1 MIYLASL
8 DEAIEDKLSRYTF
21 IHDKV
26 ALAKV
31 VCETA
36 KANTIIFRK
45 DFIEQYFTPTG
56 FDEYCRGV
64 RSLNPNLVIK
74 VDNPELVETVDSMTR
89 KIINCRNMR
98 EILMLASAHEKEFV
112 DTILTMANASKRE
125 RDAMLYYSTQ
135 ISQLQTQASSLLDEL
150 DDLRNELNNEQQ
162 TKLEYQSKY
171 NNLVARINYQ
181 YGLNYNAD
189 KVFQVQKHSYDK
201 VLYFKEISRVQ
212 YTDSFIYYLQQILK
226 IIYGMPTRIVVIESY
241 YADGKVGQYP
251 RLKPHYTL
259 TQEDVISGDILML
272 GIQPNTMQDILKNAS
287 NVSFLIVLD
296 RAGYS
301 QPHIIGDNVEYF
313 YLTSDLKDKPEYV
326 DKLRCISYDDSTLNI
341 PHVDNFNVLDDSAKM
356 TLYSSYPIVKS
367 IVGLINGG

>member
-21 IHDKV
+21 IHDK
-26 ALAKV
+26 ASLAKV
-31 VCETA
+31 VCETD

-45 DFIEQYFTPTG
+45 EFVEKYFTPTG
-56 FDEYCRGV
+56 FDEYCRGIK
-64 RSLNPNLVIK
+64 SLNPNLVIRI
-74 VDNPELVETVDSMTR
+74 DNPETIETLDSMTR

-98 EILMLASAHEKEFV
+98 EILMLASAHEKEFT
-112 DTILTMANASKRE
+112 DTILQMATASKRE

-135 ISQLQTQASSLLDEL
+135 ISQLQTQASSLIDEIE
-150 DDLRNELNNEQQ
+150 DIKSELNNEQQ

-181 YGLNYNAD
+181 YGVNYNAD
-189 KVFQVQKHSYDK
+189 KVFEVAGHSYDK

-226 IIYGMPTRIVVIESY
+226 IVYGMPTRVLVIEPY
-241 YADGKVGQYP
+241 YADGKVEQYP
-251 RLKPHYTL
+251 KLKPHYAL
-259 TQEDVISGDILML
+259 TQEDVISGDVLML
-272 GIQPNTMQDILKNAS
+272 GVQPNTLQDILRNAS
-287 NVSFLIVLD
+287 NVSFLIILD

-301 QPHIIGDNVEYF
+301 KPHVYGDEVEYF
-313 YLTSDLKDKPEYV
+313 YLTSDVKDKPNHV
-326 DKLRCISYDDSTLNI
+326 HDLRCISYADHTLNI
-341 PHVDNFNVLDDSAKM
+341 PHVDNFNTLDDSAKM
-356 TLYSSYPIVKS
+356 TIYSSYPIVKS